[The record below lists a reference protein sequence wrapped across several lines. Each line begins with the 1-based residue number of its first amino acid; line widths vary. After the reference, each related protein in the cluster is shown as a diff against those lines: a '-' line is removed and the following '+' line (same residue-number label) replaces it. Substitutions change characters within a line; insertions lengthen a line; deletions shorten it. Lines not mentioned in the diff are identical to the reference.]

1 MKGWRSIDAKAN
13 IGLTRRRS
21 RCHKNTTYPYIYE
34 INIDK
39 QLTMHVIFNH
49 GKESGP
55 WGTKI
60 KALAKAAEN
69 LACSVD
75 SLDFNGEMDA
85 DKRVTQLL
93 AAIDQCQQPPLL
105 VGSSMGGYVATV
117 AASQRPCAGLFVLA
131 PAYYLGGAANFD
143 QLQISCPM
151 AIVHGWQDDIVPVAN
166 SWRVAQRLA
175 ADLHVVNDDHR
186 LIKTLDH
193 TVDLFTRFLTKDL
206 A

>member
-1 MKGWRSIDAKAN
+1 
-13 IGLTRRRS
+13 
-21 RCHKNTTYPYIYE
+21 
-34 INIDK
+34 
-39 QLTMHVIFNH
+39 MHVIFNH

-75 SLDFNGEMDA
+75 SLDFNDEMDA

-143 QLQISCPM
+143 QLQVSCPM